1 MVKVDKVMLGDQV
14 TGPLGLVVTTAPTAG
29 VRKLIPCPDPL
40 PSAGKAVAG
49 KFAEW
54 KAEKDGRVTTVAQYT
69 ALYQGVAGRDV
80 VKESRAV
87 ASCHTPTPDGVGL
100 QPYVQEG
107 LASTKRFVDDRFGF
121 CEYPVGG
128 DDYTCTAVLAKGE
141 VVTVVAV
148 HGPRGSDPSVDPDL
162 KDFVPALTDLLFA

>member
-14 TGPLGLVVTTAPTAG
+14 TGPLGPVVVTPPTAG

-40 PSAGKAVAG
+40 PSAGKAAAG
-49 KFAEW
+49 KYAEW

-69 ALYQGVAGRDV
+69 VLYQGVSGRDV

-87 ASCHTPTPDGVGL
+87 STCFGTVADGVGL
-100 QPYVQEG
+100 QPFYQES

-148 HGPRGSDPSVDPDL
+148 HGPRDTDLSVDPDL
-162 KDFVPALTDLLFA
+162 KDFAPALTDRLFA